1 MTDTSVDEP
10 KYAKVQH
17 KKRNSKIGS
26 GSSTPKNKR
35 REITESKSSR
45 SAGKFKNL
53 IQKSVK

>member
-26 GSSTPKNKR
+26 GCSTPKNKR

-45 SAGKFKNL
+45 SAGKFKIL
-53 IQKSVK
+53 SQRA